1 MDVASPKR
9 GGRRPKAPDVDFSG
23 AEAKVSVADG
33 AVASSP
39 SPDVVADG
47 AVASSPS
54 PDVVADDVDHSFS
67 RDTSQDTDPVSISD
81 LEAVFQPG
89 HAPPLWSGSTDPAM
103 PATSVTTATS
113 VTSEPVAPSDRE
125 VSSSASPRA
134 SESAAA
140 SLRRME
146 ELVGGALPA
155 ENPSSARAILAPV
168 LLAVGRTSDAPPV
181 SSQPLSDRE
190 LLFELDKPDTAP
202 PPALKKRKPSFFD
215 IGDAPASRSH
225 LFDAAPAPF
234 DPHVPA
240 LPGRLNLQDDDENN
254 PDSGLLDI
262 RRLAARESEKKKKKK
277 DAARASED
285 IFNLTGGLFAGSA
298 SAPLVAPD
306 LNALIAPVVSESS
319 RPSAPSR
326 ARTSAVPGE
335 RISGAPVAAV
345 QARQRTLA
353 APVASPLRARAG
365 WAAAIVIVGV
375 VLVLVFLGMSS
386 SSTTVTTVTT
396 AETATPVVAVETAKP
411 APAPP
416 IATTPPAASP
426 EPPVAARDPG
436 APAKLEKDPVAATP
450 ATSTPRAT
458 AAPSPVGAGAAPVAA
473 APVVAAPVVAPPP
486 PPPPPVAAEFNKS
499 AAISALAAAA
509 GRAAGCKQA
518 DGPSGGAT
526 VSITFA
532 PSGRVTSSKVTG
544 PPFQGTAVGGCI
556 ASAFRSASVPPFEG
570 SPVSVTKTVS
580 VR

>member
-9 GGRRPKAPDVDFSG
+9 GRRRPKAPDVEFSG
-23 AEAKVSVADG
+23 AGAKGSVADG

-39 SPDVVADG
+39 SPGVVAEE
-47 AVASSPS
+47 
-54 PDVVADDVDHSFS
+54 VDHSFS
-67 RDTSQDTDPVSISD
+67 RDTSQDTEPVSISD

-89 HAPPLWSGSTDPAM
+89 HAPPLWSGSADPV
-103 PATSVTTATS
+103 TSA
-113 VTSEPVAPSDRE
+113 TSEPAAPSDRD
-125 VSSSASPRA
+125 VSSSASPRS

-155 ENPSSARAILAPV
+155 ENPSSARSILAPV

-190 LLFELDKPDTAP
+190 LLFEIDKPDTAP
-202 PPALKKRKPSFFD
+202 PPAMKKRKPSFFD
-215 IGDAPASRSH
+215 IDDAPAPRSH

-240 LPGRLNLQDDDENN
+240 LPGRLNLQDDDDENN
-254 PDSGLLDI
+254 PDSGLVDI
-262 RRLAARESEKKKKKK
+262 RRLAARENEKKKKKK
-277 DAARASED
+277 DAARADDD
-285 IFNLTGGLFAGSA
+285 IFNLTGGLFAGGA

-326 ARTSAVPGE
+326 ARASATTPGE

-345 QARQRTLA
+345 QAHRRTLA
-353 APVASPLRARAG
+353 ATAPSPRGARLG
-365 WAAAIVIVGV
+365 WAVAVAILGVG
-375 VLVLVFLGMSS
+375 LVLVSLKMGS
-386 SSTTVTTVTT
+386 SSTTATTT
-396 AETATPVVAVETAKP
+396 AETATPVVAVEAAKP
-411 APAPP
+411 ALP

-426 EPPVAARDPG
+426 EPTVAARDPG
-436 APAKLEKDPVAATP
+436 APTKREKDPVAATP

-458 AAPSPVGAGAAPVAA
+458 AAPSPVGAVA
-473 APVVAAPVVAPPP
+473 APVVAAPVVTPP
-486 PPPPPVAAEFNKS
+486 PPPPPVVAEFNKS
-499 AAISALAAAA
+499 AAIAALAAAA

-544 PPFQGTAVGGCI
+544 PPFQGTAVGSCI
-556 ASAFRSASVPPFEG
+556 ASAFRAASVPPFEG
-570 SPVSVTKTVS
+570 SPVSVTKNVS

>member
-1 MDVASPKR
+1 ME
-9 GGRRPKAPDVDFSG
+9 FSSAG
-23 AEAKVSVADG
+23 AQVSVADD

-54 PDVVADDVDHSFS
+54 PDVVADEVDHSFS

-89 HAPPLWSGSTDPAM
+89 HAPPLWSGSTDPAT
-103 PATSVTTATS
+103 PATSVTSA
-113 VTSEPVAPSDRE
+113 TSEPAAPSDRE
-125 VSSSASPRA
+125 VSSSASPLS
-134 SESAAA
+134 SESAAV

-155 ENPSSARAILAPV
+155 ESSSSARAILAPV
-168 LLAVGRTSDAPPV
+168 LLAVSRTSDAPPV

-190 LLFELDKPDTAP
+190 LLFELDKPDAAP
-202 PPALKKRKPSFFD
+202 PPAIRKRKPSFFD
-215 IGDAPASRSH
+215 IDDAPAPRSH

-254 PDSGLLDI
+254 PESGLVDI
-262 RRLAARESEKKKKKK
+262 RRLAARENEKKKKKK

-285 IFNLTGGLFAGSA
+285 IFNLTGGLFAGNA

-306 LNALIAPVVSESS
+306 VNALIAPVVSESS

-326 ARTSAVPGE
+326 PRTSAVPPG
-335 RISGAPVAAV
+335 SGAPVAAV
-345 QARQRTLA
+345 QARQRTHA
-353 APVASPLRARAG
+353 APLASPLGARAG
-365 WAAAIVIVGV
+365 WAAAIAIVGV
-375 VLVLVFLGMSS
+375 ALVLVFLKMSS
-386 SSTTVTTVTT
+386 SSTTVTT
-396 AETATPVVAVETAKP
+396 AETATPVVAVETAK
-411 APAPP
+411 AALA
-416 IATTPPAASP
+416 IAATPPAATL
-426 EPPVAARDPG
+426 EPTVAARDPG
-436 APAKLEKDPVAATP
+436 TPTKREKDPVAATP

-458 AAPSPVGAGAAPVAA
+458 SAPSPVGAGAAPVVA

-486 PPPPPVAAEFNKS
+486 PPPVAAEFSKS
-499 AAISALAAAA
+499 AAIAALAAAA
-509 GRAAGCKQA
+509 GRAAGCKQPG
-518 DGPSGGAT
+518 DPSGGAN

-532 PSGRVTSSKVTG
+532 PSGRVTSSKVSG
-544 PPFQGTAVGGCI
+544 PPFQGTATGGCI

-570 SPVSVTKTVS
+570 SPVTVTKSVS
-580 VR
+580 LR

>member
-9 GGRRPKAPDVDFSG
+9 GGQRPKAPDVELSSAG
-23 AEAKVSVADG
+23 AKVSVADG
-33 AVASSP
+33 AGASSL
-39 SPDVVADG
+39 SPDVVAGG

-54 PDVVADDVDHSFS
+54 PEVVADEVDHSFS
-67 RDTSQDTDPVSISD
+67 RDTSQDTEPVSISD

-89 HAPPLWSGSTDPAM
+89 HAPPLWSGSTDPAT
-103 PATSVTTATS
+103 PATSITPAS
-113 VTSEPVAPSDRE
+113 SEPAAPSDRE
-125 VSSSASPRA
+125 VSSGASPRS

-168 LLAVGRTSDAPPV
+168 LLAVSRTSDAPPV

-202 PPALKKRKPSFFD
+202 PPAIRKRKPSFFD
-215 IGDAPASRSH
+215 IDDAPAPGSH

-240 LPGRLNLQDDDENN
+240 LPGRRNLQDDDDENN

-262 RRLAARESEKKKKKK
+262 RRLAARGRESESRKKKN
-277 DAARASED
+277 AARASED
-285 IFNLTGGLFAGSA
+285 IFNLTGGLFAGGA

-326 ARTSAVPGE
+326 ARTSAAPPGE
-335 RISGAPVAAV
+335 RISSAPVAAV

-353 APVASPLRARAG
+353 APLASPLGARAG

-375 VLVLVFLGMSS
+375 VLVFVFLKMASS
-386 SSTTVTTVTT
+386 STTVTT

-411 APAPP
+411 ALP
-416 IATTPPAASP
+416 IATTPPVASP
-426 EPPVAARDPG
+426 EPTVAVHDPG
-436 APAKLEKDPVAATP
+436 APTKREKDPVAATP
-450 ATSTPRAT
+450 VTSTPRAT
-458 AAPSPVGAGAAPVAA
+458 AAPSPAGAGAAPVVA
-473 APVVAAPVVAPPP
+473 APVVVAPVVAPPP
-486 PPPPPVAAEFNKS
+486 PPPPVAAEFSKS

-544 PPFQGTAVGGCI
+544 PPFQGTVVGGCI
-556 ASAFRSASVPPFEG
+556 ARAFRSASVPPFEG
-570 SPVSVTKTVS
+570 SPVTITKNVS